1 MLDRVGE
8 SLGLLEERA
17 VLLGRLGRD
26 EEVLHA

>member
-26 EEVLHA
+26 EEVRL